1 MPEILRTYDSVGGFS
16 IDKTTLI
23 NEKKDITN
31 VNSFEV
37 KNSFYSDSSTRHYI
51 LRGINTSVL
60 STDDVNSTIP
70 IPSNTINFVE
80 TFIVGVNDNA
90 SGNVC
95 TKLDSVL
102 KVANDGV
109 VSELS
114 TMTTTVKDDV
124 PAGQTWTINPFIGG
138 SINTFSYNTTRAGT
152 TRVIKWVAYVK
163 VVSIDWT

>member
-16 IDKTTLI
+16 VDKTTLI

-37 KNSFYSDSSTRHYI
+37 KNSFYSDSSTKHYI

-60 STDDVNSTIP
+60 STDDVNSTIT

-114 TMTTTVKDDV
+114 TMTTTVKDDI
-124 PAGQTWTINPFIGG
+124 PSSQTWTINPFIGG

-152 TRVIKWVAYVK
+152 TRTIKWVAYVK